1 MLDII
6 PNFSLIPAVLRPAL
20 KTWSKSQ
27 TEELMK
33 IFTAKQY
40 PNKDEMFQ
48 LAKLFNCTV
57 KQIEYWFINR
67 RREKRAEGM
76 LLEGE

>member
-6 PNFSLIPAVLRPAL
+6 PTFSLIPAVLRPAL
-20 KTWSKSQ
+20 KKWSKSQ

-40 PNKDEMFQ
+40 PKKDEMCQ